1 MVFPCE
7 IPNQGSQFASL
18 CLPGSQK
25 SVPSVLVPTPCLP
38 TSAETRCG
46 QPRDLLCPVD
56 FSRQALCIQLPAQH
70 PSPGCTT
77 KEVNLR
83 DHRREPPLHP
93 QRTHKAL
100 GVALGDLYNPMSL
113 PSTPDD
119 FGDLQ
124 IIRSIHLSTST
135 VKRVQGIHYRTSEPH
150 ANQGEQRG
158 ICSTR
163 TLLFR
168 SSEADGKQ
176 GDRPLREPAAVP
188 DSSGLCSPAAPQP
201 KRYKGK

>member
-135 VKRVQGIHYRTSEPH
+135 VKRVQAVKLMGSKAIDHLG
-150 ANQGEQRG
+150 NLQR
-158 ICSTR
+158 CLTPVDYAAQQLPSPNATKENN
-163 TLLFR
+163 L
-168 SSEADGKQ
+168 
-176 GDRPLREPAAVP
+176 PLRATLKQFQGTEILIVT
-188 DSSGLCSPAAPQP
+188 Q
-201 KRYKGK
+201 